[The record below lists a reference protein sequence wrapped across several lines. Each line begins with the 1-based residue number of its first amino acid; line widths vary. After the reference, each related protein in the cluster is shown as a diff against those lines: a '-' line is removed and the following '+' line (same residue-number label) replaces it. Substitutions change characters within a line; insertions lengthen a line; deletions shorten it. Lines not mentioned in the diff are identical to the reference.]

1 MSKEIYIDFIINEL
15 EKGNVKYNDVCSLFC
30 TNFQLTERSFA
41 KYWVNANEAY
51 KLKRDAINEAKL
63 NETIKLEKEAVKTI
77 IKSKLERLEIYQ
89 KEIENCVKELTHGF
103 TEETKSTGELINRPL
118 TISEKALLRKTIKD
132 LQSEISKIEGDYAS
146 TKVEQTN
153 TTIEVIRKNADSIE

>member
-15 EKGNVKYNDVCSLFC
+15 EKGNVKYNDVVNVFLPKFSLTRPTFD
-30 TNFQLTERSFA
+30 
-41 KYWVNANEAY
+41 KYWLLANEAY

-63 NETIKLEKEAVKTI
+63 NETIKLEKEAIKTI
-77 IKSKLERLEIYQ
+77 INSKLERLAIYQ
-89 KEIENCVKELTHGF
+89 KEIENCVKELSHGF
-103 TEETKSTGELINRPL
+103 TEETKSTGELINRPI

-153 TTIEVIRKNADSIE
+153 TTIEVIRKDANFIE